1 MEPLLVVAGMF
12 VLGMTWWDYRREE
25 ADTLL
30 LFDWMWW
37 WEFRRSEYPAIFW
50 LLILGQACVGAG
62 LILGGLLSH

>member
-12 VLGMTWWDYRREE
+12 VLGMTWWD
-25 ADTLL
+25 
-30 LFDWMWW
+30 FS
-37 WEFRRSEYPAIFW
+37 RSEYPLIFW